1 MNSKNIVL
9 GTVIVTAVMGTA
21 AGFFFFHSSNA
32 QMSCNTVVPRPI
44 IIAFGDSL
52 VEGYGA
58 REGGDFVSKLS
69 ARIGVPILNYGK
81 SGDTTTDGLARVK
94 EVEGR
99 ADIVILLL
107 GGNDALRKTP
117 LAETK
122 QNLATLIERFQAGGR
137 TQVVLV
143 GVLGGF
149 PSDPYAPMFKELAK
163 ERDVTFVPNILSGLI
178 ANSKYMSDQVHPNE
192 AGYEKIADRLTPIM
206 NAACAAGLK

>member
-1 MNSKNIVL
+1 MQNPLLIGGGILFAVVL
-9 GTVIVTAVMGTA
+9 SVV
-21 AGFFFFHSSNA
+21 GFLFFRSSSA
-32 QMSCNTVVPRPI
+32 QASCDTIVPRPV

-69 ARIGVPILNYGK
+69 SRIGVPILNYGR

-99 ADIVILLL
+99 VDIAILLL

-122 QNLATLIERFQAGGR
+122 QNLATLIERLQAGGK
-137 TQVVLV
+137 THVILV

-163 ERDVTFVPNILSGLI
+163 EHDVTFVPNILSGLI

-192 AGYEKIADRLTPIM
+192 AGYEKIAERLTPIM
-206 NAACAAGLK
+206 NAVCATGLK

>member
-1 MNSKNIVL
+1 MQKSLIV
-9 GTVIVTAVMGTA
+9 GGGVTAAVA
-21 AGFFFFHSSNA
+21 LAVIGFFLFHSSSA
-32 QMSCNTVVPRPI
+32 QASCDTVVPRPV

-58 REGGDFVSKLS
+58 PRGGDFVSKLS
-69 ARIGVPILNYGK
+69 FRIGVPILNYGK
-81 SGDTTTDGLARVK
+81 SGDTTTDGLARAK

-117 LAETK
+117 LTQTK
-122 QNLATLIERFQAGGR
+122 QNLATLIERFQTGGR

-163 ERDVTFVPNILSGLI
+163 EYKVTYVPNILSGLI

-192 AGYEKIADRLTPIM
+192 AGYEKIAERLTPIL
-206 NAACAAGLK
+206 NSVCSAK

>member
-1 MNSKNIVL
+1 MNRTLVVSSVL
-9 GTVIVTAVMGTA
+9 VLVVVGVAAV
-21 AGFFFFHSSNA
+21 FFLNRQSA
-32 QMSCNTVVPRPI
+32 LASCDTIVPRPV

-58 REGGDFVSKLS
+58 PRGGDFVTKLS
-69 ARIGVPILNYGK
+69 ASIGIPIQNYGR

-94 EVEGR
+94 EAEGK
-99 ADIVILLL
+99 ADIAILLL

-122 QNLATLIERFQAGGR
+122 KNLATLIERLQAGGK
-137 TQVVLV
+137 THVVLV

-163 ERDVTFVPNILSGLI
+163 EYDVTFVPNILSGLI

-192 AGYEKIADRLTPIM
+192 AGYERIAERLTPIL
-206 NAACAAGLK
+206 NSVCSKK